1 VRLRTALLCAMG
13 LGIVVGG
20 VGAAYVMGTVSAR
33 VSSYSERPPE
43 RYIVPGQ
50 LSAVELLPNVMAVH
64 QACRRG
70 GLPAL
75 QGRFYYGCAWPNRM
89 ILPDPCQARD
99 RTAATVCG
107 LIRAGVPAER
117 AITVEVCRGRG
128 FWAELACHEWAH
140 ATGLWPGDHPR

>member
-1 VRLRTALLCAMG
+1 MRLRTALLCAMT
-13 LGIVVGG
+13 LGVCVGI
-20 VGAAYVMGTVSAR
+20 VGAAYVLGKVSAR
-33 VSSYSERPPE
+33 VASYSERPPE

-50 LSAVELLPNVMAVH
+50 LRAVEFKPNVMAVH
-64 QACRRG
+64 YSCRLQ

-75 QGRFYYGCAWPNRM
+75 QGGFYYGCAWRGRM

-117 AITVEVCRGRG
+117 AITVEVCKGRG
-128 FWAELACHEWAH
+128 FWAELACHEWGH
-140 ATGLWPGDHPR
+140 AVGGWSGRHER